1 MDSYAF
7 GHRRARV
14 RVRVNSNPVGRGQQ
28 HYVFQLW
35 YPQTRAMETTS
46 IALDRE
52 AYDLLRGQKRPG
64 ESFSQVVKRLA
75 GSRRPLSSFV
85 GAWKDMPEKTYR
97 GIQAGRR
104 HLRNLDERRFERL
117 MRGER

>member
-1 MDSYAF
+1 
-7 GHRRARV
+7 
-14 RVRVNSNPVGRGQQ
+14 
-28 HYVFQLW
+28 
-35 YPQTRAMETTS
+35 METTS

-97 GIQAGRR
+97 GIQAERK
-104 HLRNLDERRFERL
+104 HLRELDEQRFEQL
-117 MRGER
+117 MRGGR

>member
-1 MDSYAF
+1 MQ
-7 GHRRARV
+7 V
-14 RVRVNSNPVGRGQQ
+14 
-28 HYVFQLW
+28 
-35 YPQTRAMETTS
+35 METTS

-75 GSRRPLSSFV
+75 GNRRSLSSFV

-97 GIQAGRR
+97 GIQAERKR
-104 HLRNLDERRFERL
+104 LRNLDEQRFERL
-117 MRGER
+117 TKGGR